1 MVGDSLY
8 RSSSFRLS
16 DGRRGLDDS
25 CIRRLRSV
33 LLSRLD
39 FWDNPGLGVSRD
51 FFCDAVDSVV
61 RLSGLSNF
69 LFCPSFQF
77 AGENTGYMSR
87 IRILPEAV
95 ANRIA
100 AGEVVERP
108 ASVVKELLENA
119 LDAGAKT
126 IRVEVEAGGKRM
138 IRIIDDG
145 HGMSHDDA
153 LLAFERHATSKLRSA
168 DDLLSIPTL
177 GFRGEALPTIA
188 AVSRLLLETR
198 AEEDAEGTR
207 VEFAGGKLVNVK
219 PAGLPAGTT
228 VSVADLF
235 YSVPARRKF
244 LKSDT
249 TELGHIASLVTHY
262 ALANPGRQFVLTT
275 PTQQI
280 VDCSPVERL
289 AERVYQ
295 LFGKQSFDE
304 LIEIPVVSA
313 AFRAAITEPELEPAE
328 EKARLTVYGFT
339 SRPEIQRPNR
349 NGIYIFVN
357 RRLVRDRL
365 ILHAIHEAY
374 RNILPSN
381 VFPATLLFLEMP
393 YDEVDVNVHPA
404 KIEVRFRRS
413 QFVHDFTRDA
423 IRQALMSA
431 RPIASFA
438 AAAAASGAL
447 QNANTSAAS
456 LSNAPSMDP
465 TAPSIVPRAIIPA
478 MEEIGLGSG
487 VGSDGGFDLTSAPLQ
502 PIEQRFVFPAGPESL
517 VESSAAFGAPSL
529 ASEPPA
535 PNWAANFA
543 AGNGSA
549 PATLPHP
556 DQIADLKPLGQVSSS
571 FIVAVNGEG
580 LWLVDQHVA
589 HERVLFEQHLE
600 ARRAGKV
607 ESQRMLMPMI
617 LELSPRQLVIYEKI
631 AEELSANG
639 FEVELMGPRSVAI
652 QAAPA
657 GITGSDAEK
666 LLTEILDGIERE
678 NAAISI
684 ETLQAKIA
692 ASTACH
698 AAIKVNM
705 PLDQT
710 KMEWLLAALAKTDCP
725 MSCPHGR
732 PVVLRYSIKEIEKA
746 FHRI

>member
-1 MVGDSLY
+1 
-8 RSSSFRLS
+8 
-16 DGRRGLDDS
+16 
-25 CIRRLRSV
+25 
-33 LLSRLD
+33 
-39 FWDNPGLGVSRD
+39 
-51 FFCDAVDSVV
+51 
-61 RLSGLSNF
+61 
-69 LFCPSFQF
+69 
-77 AGENTGYMSR
+77 MSR
-87 IRILPEAV
+87 IRILAEAV

-119 LDAGAKT
+119 LDAGANSVRIET
-126 IRVEVEAGGKRM
+126 EMGGKRM
-138 IRIIDDG
+138 IRVIDDG
-145 HGMSHDDA
+145 HGMTHDDA
-153 LLAFERHATSKLRSA
+153 LLAFERHATSKLRTA
-168 DDLLSIPTL
+168 DDLMTISTL
-177 GFRGEALPTIA
+177 GFRGEALPSIA
-188 AVSRLLLETR
+188 SVSRLLLETHG
-198 AEEDAEGTR
+198 ANEAEGTR
-207 VEFAGGKLVNVK
+207 VEFAGGKLIGVK

-262 ALANPGRQFVLTT
+262 ALANPAKQFILTT
-275 PTQQI
+275 PTQEI
-280 VDCSPVERL
+280 VNCPPAEKL
-289 AERVYQ
+289 ADRVYQ
-295 LFGKQSFDE
+295 LFGRQALDE
-304 LIEIPVVSA
+304 LVEIPSVSA
-313 AFRAAITEPELEPAE
+313 AFRAAITEPEMEAGE
-328 EKARLTVYGFT
+328 EAATLTVSGFT

-349 NGIYIFVN
+349 NGIYVFVN

-374 RNILPSN
+374 RNILPPT

-423 IRQALMSA
+423 IRQALMNA

-438 AAAAASGAL
+438 TATVSAGIAPNPAAPAGSWAGGFGETNPNSG
-447 QNANTSAAS
+447 
-456 LSNAPSMDP
+456 
-465 TAPSIVPRAIIPA
+465 VPRAVIPPI
-478 MEEIGLGSG
+478 EELGVGSG
-487 VGSDGGFDLTSAPLQ
+487 VGSDYSAGNGFDLSSAPVQ
-502 PIEQRFVFPAGPESL
+502 PVPQRFPFKPGQSSAGGGSPGAMPESSRAR
-517 VESSAAFGAPSL
+517 E
-529 ASEPPA
+529 
-535 PNWAANFA
+535 PNWAENFSRA
-543 AGNGSA
+543 SGDV
-549 PATLPHP
+549 PATLPRP
-556 DQIADLKPLGQVSSS
+556 EQIADLKPLGQVSAS

-580 LWLVDQHVA
+580 LWIVDQHVA

-607 ESQRMLMPMI
+607 EAQRMLMP
-617 LELSPRQLVIYEKI
+617 LVFELSPRQIVTYEKI
-631 AEELSANG
+631 AEELAANG
-639 FEVELMGPRSVAI
+639 FEVEPMGPKSVAI
-652 QAAPA
+652 QAVPA
-657 GITGSDAEK
+657 GVATTDAEH
-666 LLTEILDGIERE
+666 LLTEIIDGIERE

-684 ETLQAKIA
+684 DTLQAKIA

-710 KMEWLLAALAKTDCP
+710 KMEWLLGALAKTDCP

-732 PVVLRYSIKEIEKA
+732 PVVLRYSVKEIEKA

>member
-1 MVGDSLY
+1 
-8 RSSSFRLS
+8 
-16 DGRRGLDDS
+16 
-25 CIRRLRSV
+25 
-33 LLSRLD
+33 
-39 FWDNPGLGVSRD
+39 
-51 FFCDAVDSVV
+51 
-61 RLSGLSNF
+61 
-69 LFCPSFQF
+69 
-77 AGENTGYMSR
+77 MSR

-95 ANRIA
+95 ANKIA

-119 LDAGAKT
+119 IDAGAKT
-126 IRVEVEAGGKRM
+126 IRVEVEVGGKRM
-138 IRIIDDG
+138 IRVIDDG
-145 HGMSHDDA
+145 HGMTHDDA

-168 DDLLSIPTL
+168 DDLLSIATL

-198 AEEDAEGTR
+198 DEAEAEGTR
-207 VEFAGGKLVNVK
+207 IEFAGGKLIGVK

-262 ALANPGRQFVLTT
+262 ALANPAKQFILTT
-275 PTQQI
+275 PTQEI
-280 VDCSPVERL
+280 INCPPAEKL
-289 AERVYQ
+289 ADRVYQ
-295 LFGKQSFDE
+295 LFGRQALDE
-304 LIEIPVVSA
+304 LVEIPLA
-313 AFRAAITEPELEPAE
+313 TAPFRAAITEPELEAAE
-328 EKARLTVYGFT
+328 EKATLTVSGFT
-339 SRPEIQRPNR
+339 SRPDVQRLNR
-349 NGIYIFVN
+349 NGIYIFAN
-357 RRLVRDRL
+357 GRLVRDRL

-374 RNILPSN
+374 RNILPPA

-404 KIEVRFRRS
+404 KIEVRFRRPS
-413 QFVHDFTRDA
+413 FAHDFTRDT
-423 IRQALMSA
+423 IRQALMGA
-431 RPIASFA
+431 RPVPSFA
-438 AAAAASGAL
+438 AAASASPMMAGAGIAFSGASAAASMESEL
-447 QNANTSAAS
+447 
-456 LSNAPSMDP
+456 
-465 TAPSIVPRAIIPA
+465 PRDLIPA
-478 MEEIGLGSG
+478 VEEMGLGSG
-487 VGSDGGFDLTSAPLQ
+487 VGSDFVPGGGFDLTGAPMR
-502 PIEQRFVFPAGPESL
+502 PVEQRIPFSSGTAFGVGVAPEQL
-517 VESSAAFGAPSL
+517 SSAGNWAGNL
-529 ASEPPA
+529 AA
-535 PNWAANFA
+535 PNAD
-543 AGNGSA
+543 A

-556 DQIADLKPLGQVSSS
+556 EQIADLKPLGQVSAS

-607 ESQRMLMPMI
+607 EAQRMLMPLVI
-617 LELSPRQLVIYEKI
+617 ELSPRQIVTFEKI
-631 AEELSANG
+631 AEELAANG
-639 FEVELMGPRSVAI
+639 FEVEPMGPKSVAI
-652 QAAPA
+652 QAVPA
-657 GITGSDAEK
+657 GVIAPDAEK
-666 LLTEILDGIERE
+666 LLREILDGIERE

-705 PLDQT
+705 PLEQS
-710 KMEWLLAALAKTDCP
+710 KMEWLLDALAKTDCP

-732 PVVLRYSIKEIEKA
+732 PVVLRYSLKEIEKA